1 MTIQGKEN
9 KKKQGNTT
17 ESGGTESLVFHRE
30 VSVAENSDVGVIIVI
45 ILKEGK
51 RRGIAILL
59 FVLRIM
65 VRFP

>member
-17 ESGGTESLVFHRE
+17 ESGGTESLVFYRE

-45 ILKEGK
+45 ILREGK
-51 RRGIAILL
+51 KTWNRDS
-59 FVLRIM
+59 FVC
-65 VRFP
+65 FTDNG

>member
-45 ILKEGK
+45 ILRAGK
-51 RRGIAILL
+51 KTWNRDS
-59 FVLRIM
+59 FVC
-65 VRFP
+65 FTDNG

>member
-45 ILKEGK
+45 ILREGK
-51 RRGIAILL
+51 KTWNRDS
-59 FVLRIM
+59 FVC
-65 VRFP
+65 FTDNG